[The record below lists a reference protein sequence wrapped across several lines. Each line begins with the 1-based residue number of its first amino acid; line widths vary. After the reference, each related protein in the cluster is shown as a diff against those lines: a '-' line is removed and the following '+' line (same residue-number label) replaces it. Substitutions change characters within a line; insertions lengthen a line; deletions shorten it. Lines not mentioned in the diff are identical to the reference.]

1 MYPAITSVEDE
12 GDYILSVVF
21 DNGENGLL
29 DMKPYLNFGVL
40 KKYKI
45 MAFLKVPV
53 SHLTQLVGRPALIS
67 LPSSFIKIA
76 ALCKIRFEGAWYEK
90 PFP

>member
-29 DMKPYLNFGVL
+29 DMKPYLNFGVF
-40 KKYKI
+40 KKIQDHGIFKSARVTFDTISWETGADLAPEFVYKNCCI
-45 MAFLKVPV
+45 VQNTL
-53 SHLTQLVGRPALIS
+53 
-67 LPSSFIKIA
+67 
-76 ALCKIRFEGAWYEK
+76 
-90 PFP
+90 